1 MNTQNVNVKTATRE
15 SSERWGTKTSVL
27 FALANI
33 EGQFLYLRSQYRLG
47 LTDSVQREKIAA
59 KHCQALITEFNNLL
73 FWPEGLSESMT
84 WDIVRV
90 AKELPWTPWNWDP
103 LCPF

>member
-84 WDIVRV
+84 
-90 AKELPWTPWNWDP
+90 
-103 LCPF
+103 